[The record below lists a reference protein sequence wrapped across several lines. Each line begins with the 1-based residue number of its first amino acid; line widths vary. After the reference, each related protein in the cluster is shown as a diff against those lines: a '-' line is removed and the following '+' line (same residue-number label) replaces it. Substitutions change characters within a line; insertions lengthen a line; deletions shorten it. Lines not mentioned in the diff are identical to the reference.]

1 MQRALVLALGW
12 AFGIFGALD
21 LFDDVLQGVLLLALG
36 LYLLSFE
43 QPWVR
48 DRRADLEKRFPD
60 AARLLATGEG
70 KLRALH
76 AKVSG
81 EPPSDPPGAESPR
94 GGPGS
99 GRGQ

>member
-12 AFGIFGALD
+12 GFGIFGALD
-21 LFDDVLQGVLLLALG
+21 LFDDVLQGVLLLVLG

-48 DRRADLEKRFPD
+48 DRRADLEKRFPE

>member
-12 AFGIFGALD
+12 GFGIFGALE
-21 LFDDVLQGVLLLALG
+21 LFDDILQGVLLLALG

-48 DRRADLEKRFPD
+48 ERRADLEKRFPD

-81 EPPSDPPGAESPR
+81 EPPSDPAQSDPPR
-94 GGPGS
+94 GGPGA
-99 GRGQ
+99 GRGR

>member
-12 AFGIFGALD
+12 GFAIFGALE
-21 LFDDVLQGVLLLALG
+21 LFDDILQGVLLLALG

-48 DRRADLEKRFPD
+48 DRRAELEKRFPE
-60 AARLLATGEG
+60 AARLLASGED
-70 KLRALH
+70 KLRAVH

-81 EPPSDPPGAESPR
+81 DPPSD
-94 GGPGS
+94 GPGS
-99 GRGQ
+99 EPPGGGSGAGRGR

>member
-1 MQRALVLALGW
+1 MQRALVLVLGW
-12 AFGIFGALD
+12 GFAVFGALD

-48 DRRADLEKRFPD
+48 DRRADLEKRFPS
-60 AARLLATGEG
+60 AARTLAAGEG
-70 KLRALH
+70 KLRDLH

-81 EPPSDPPGAESPR
+81 DKTSEPPR
-94 GGPGS
+94 GGPGTS
-99 GRGQ
+99 DRR

>member
-1 MQRALVLALGW
+1 MQRALVLVLGW
-12 AFGIFGALD
+12 GFGIFGALE
-21 LFDDVLQGVLLLALG
+21 LFEDFLEGVLLLALG

-48 DRRADLEKRFPD
+48 DRRAELEKRFPE

-81 EPPSDPPGAESPR
+81 DPPSDAPGSDRPG
-94 GGPGS
+94 GGPGADR
-99 GRGQ
+99 GR

>member
-12 AFGIFGALD
+12 GFGIFGALD
-21 LFDDVLQGVLLLALG
+21 LFDDVLQGVLLLVLG

-48 DRRADLEKRFPD
+48 DRRADLEKRFPE

-81 EPPSDPPGAESPR
+81 EPPSDPSQSDPPR
-94 GGPGS
+94 GGPGA
-99 GRGQ
+99 GRGR

>member
-1 MQRALVLALGW
+1 MQRALVLVLGW
-12 AFGIFGALD
+12 GFGVFGALE
-21 LFDDVLQGVLLLALG
+21 LFEDVLEGVLLLALG

-48 DRRADLEKRFPD
+48 DRRAELEKRFPD

-70 KLRALH
+70 KLRDLH

-81 EPPSDPPGAESPR
+81 DPPSNAPGSEPPG
-94 GGPGS
+94 GGPGA
-99 GRGQ
+99 GRGR

>member
-1 MQRALVLALGW
+1 MQRALVLVLGW
-12 AFGIFGALD
+12 AFGIFGALG
-21 LFDDVLQGVLLLALG
+21 LFDDFLQGVLLLALG

-70 KLRALH
+70 KLRELH

-81 EPPSDPPGAESPR
+81 DKPSDSPG
-94 GGPGS
+94 GGS
-99 GRGQ
+99 GASGGR

>member
-1 MQRALVLALGW
+1 MQRALVLVLGW
-12 AFGIFGALD
+12 GFGIFGALG
-21 LFDDVLQGVLLLALG
+21 LFEDVLEGVLLLALG

-48 DRRADLEKRFPD
+48 DRRGELEKRFPE
-60 AARLLATGEG
+60 AARLLARGEA

-81 EPPSDPPGAESPR
+81 PSEDHR
-94 GGPGS
+94 HGPGD
-99 GRGQ
+99 GR

>member
-1 MQRALVLALGW
+1 MQRALVLVLGW
-12 AFGIFGALD
+12 GFAVFGALD
-21 LFDDVLQGVLLLALG
+21 LFGDVLEGVLMLALG

-48 DRRADLEKRFPD
+48 DRRAELEKRFPD
-60 AARLLATGEG
+60 AARLLASGED

-81 EPPSDPPGAESPR
+81 DEMSEPPR
-94 GGPGS
+94 GGPGPS
-99 GRGQ
+99 DGR